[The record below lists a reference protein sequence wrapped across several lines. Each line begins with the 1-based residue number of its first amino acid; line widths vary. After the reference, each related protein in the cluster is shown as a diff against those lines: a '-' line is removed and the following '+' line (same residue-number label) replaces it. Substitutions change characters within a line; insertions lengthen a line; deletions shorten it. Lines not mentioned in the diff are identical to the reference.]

1 MELLRLIDVTKTYK
15 VGDNERHALRHFSF
29 DFPNYGLIAIVG
41 KSGCGK
47 STLLNLISLIDKP
60 SSGDIYYGNENILKW
75 NNKRINL
82 YRGKELGFIYQSYH
96 LIESESTFYNIML
109 PALIA
114 GESEKKAKD
123 RTSELLKSINFR
135 KSLYKQKACDLS
147 GGEKERVAILRA
159 LINDPKIILADEPTG
174 ALDSSNSEIVM
185 DILKKISEKKLV
197 IMVSHN
203 LSLVKRYAD
212 KVIVLKDGKIDS
224 IYRDM
229 RFFSLECL

>member
-82 YRGKELGFIYQSYH
+82 YRGKELGFIFQSYH

-185 DILKKISEKKLV
+185 DILKKVSEKKLV

>member
-82 YRGKELGFIYQSYH
+82 YRGKELGFIFQSYH
-96 LIESESTFYNIML
+96 LIESENTFYNIML

-114 GESEKKAKD
+114 GESEKKVKD
-123 RTSELLKSINFR
+123 RTNELLKSINFR

>member
-1 MELLRLIDVTKTYK
+1 MELLLLIDVTKTYK
-15 VGDNERHALRHFSF
+15 TGDSERHALRHFSY
-29 DFPNYGLIAIVG
+29 DFPSKGLIAVIG

-60 SSGDIYYGNENILKW
+60 TNGDIYYDNDNITKW
-75 NNKRINL
+75 NSKRINL
-82 YRGKELGFIYQSYH
+82 FRSKELGFIFQSYH
-96 LIESESTFYNIML
+96 LIESESAFYNIML

-123 RTSELLKSINFR
+123 KTNGLLKSINFR

-159 LINDPKIILADEPTG
+159 LINDPRIILADEPTG
-174 ALDSSNSEIVM
+174 ALDSTNSELVM

-212 KVIVLKDGKIDS
+212 KVIVLKDGKINA

-229 RFFSLECL
+229 RFFSLESL